1 VTGATDMPITTI
13 QSSNLLCRSIARA
26 PSDTQTAKCGEGFLG
41 GLGLGGPRHQCQRR
55 AASLRSLGTKAPT
68 DARKFNSPP
77 SRRRRMLSAGALS
90 AGSTNPRSQGR
101 RRGFASRFGCTA
113 GPRSSVPP
121 RPPAR
126 RDVYEWPK
134 SDILRSQGGLA
145 VAYLRLIA

>member
-26 PSDTQTAKCGEGFLG
+26 PSNTQTAKCGEGFLG

-55 AASLRSLGTKAPT
+55 AAARSA
-68 DARKFNSPP
+68 
-77 SRRRRMLSAGALS
+77 RRRRPTPENLIRRHPGAGACCRQ
-90 AGSTNPRSQGR
+90 APCPPDQPAPGRMAR